1 MNFLKN
7 MILVS
12 CMASGVCARAYSQDT
27 PPVVIDFFYEAG
39 CPDCQKV
46 RNQVLPELEERYQGF
61 YSLINNDVG
70 ERAVIG
76 KLFAYQEKLGIATNE
91 PVCMVVDYQYVLN
104 GFPAI
109 KAGLLQQ
116 VDACLA
122 ERMEEGWTPPAPIKA
137 AMNASETLA
146 IAKRRSTGFTLGM
159 VAIAGLTDGINPC
172 AIASL
177 VFLMSLLKL
186 SRNAGRGLLL
196 MGASY
201 CLAAFVTYIA
211 IGFGLLRAVHLLDQF
226 ESIQKGIEWVMFG
239 VLAVLAFLSFR
250 DACRYRAGGGNPDDI
265 TLQLPRGVKKLARKI
280 MREGVK
286 ARSLVLG
293 GITIGVLV
301 TGLETVC
308 TGQVLVP
315 TLVVVIRDAGQS
327 TRELAYLL
335 LYNFMFILPL
345 IVVFILTYYGLTTE
359 ALMAWSRRN
368 VVFSK
373 VMLGCFFVAM
383 GVLVVLL

>member
-1 MNFLKN
+1 MIFLKTV
-7 MILVS
+7 ILVS
-12 CMASGVCARAYSQDT
+12 CLASGVCASALSQDM

-46 RNQVLPELEERYQGF
+46 RNQVLPELEERYEGF

-70 ERAVIG
+70 EKAVIG
-76 KLFAYQEKLGIATNE
+76 KLFAYQEKLGIVTNE
-91 PVCMVVDYQYVLN
+91 PVCMVVDYQHVLN
-104 GFPAI
+104 GFPSI
-109 KAGLLQQ
+109 KAGLLKKI
-116 VDACLA
+116 DACLA

-137 AMNASETLA
+137 AMAASETLA
-146 IAKRRSTGFTLGM
+146 IAKRRSIGFTLGM
-159 VAIAGLTDGINPC
+159 VALAGFTDGINPC

-177 VFLMSLLKL
+177 VFLMSLLRL

-211 IGFGLLRAVHLLDQF
+211 IGFGLLRVLHLLDQF
-226 ESIQKGIEWVMFG
+226 EAMQKGIEWVMFG
-239 VLAVLAFLSFR
+239 VLAVLALLSFR
-250 DACRYRAGGGNPDDI
+250 DAYRYRAGGGNPDDI
-265 TLQLPRGVKKLARKI
+265 TLQLPRGVKKLAHKI
-280 MREGVK
+280 MREGLK

-293 GITIGVLV
+293 GIAIGVLV

-315 TLVVVIRDAGQS
+315 TLVVVIREAGQP

-335 LYNFMFILPL
+335 LYNVMFILPL
-345 IVVFILTYYGLTTE
+345 IVVFILTYCGLTTE
-359 ALMAWSRRN
+359 ALRAWSRRN